1 MRPRFRASLAAL
13 VLLAASACSD
23 STAPIRLPE
32 GRRVLFI
39 GNSLTTWN
47 AMPEMVDAF
56 ARVSQVEPPFVG
68 YLLTAD
74 GYSLADHW
82 NDGSQEIIRQAEW
95 DIVIMQQGPS
105 ALPENRVLLREY
117 AAHFA
122 GEIRAIGA
130 LPALLS
136 VWPSES
142 RMYDFPTSIESY
154 RLAAED
160 VDGLFIPAASA
171 WLEAWNRD
179 PSLQLYSDDVHPSM
193 AGSYLTALVVFG
205 RLYERSP
212 VGLPTDLDLM
222 GGGSVEIDPAIA
234 ATLQA
239 AAAAALGY

>member
-1 MRPRFRASLAAL
+1 MRLSFRLALATLL
-13 VLLAASACSD
+13 VLGTSACSD
-23 STAPIRLPE
+23 PVGAIRLPE

-47 AMPEMVDAF
+47 AMPEMVEAF
-56 ARVSQVEPPFVG
+56 AAETGVEPPFVG

-74 GYSLADHW
+74 GYSLEDHW
-82 NDGSQEIIRQAEW
+82 LDGSQQIIRQAEW

-105 ALPENRVLLREY
+105 AVPENRVLLRQFT
-117 AAHFA
+117 ANFA

-136 VWPSES
+136 VWPWES
-142 RMYDFPTSIESY
+142 RMYDFPAAIESY

-171 WLEAWNRD
+171 WLEAWERD

-193 AGSYLTALVVFG
+193 EGSYLTAMVVFG
-205 RLYERSP
+205 RLYERTP
-212 VGLPTDLDLM
+212 IGLPTAMELT
-222 GGGSVEIDPAIA
+222 GGGSIEIDPEIA